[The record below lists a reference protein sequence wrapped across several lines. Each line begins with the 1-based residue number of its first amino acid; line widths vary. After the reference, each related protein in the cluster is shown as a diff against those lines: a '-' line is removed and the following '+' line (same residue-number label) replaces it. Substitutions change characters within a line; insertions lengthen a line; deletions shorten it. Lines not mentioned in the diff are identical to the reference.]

1 MTVSGNVS
9 GIFNINKPSGLT
21 SHDVVN
27 RVRQLVGTRKVGHAG
42 TLDPMATGVLLVCV
56 GQATRLIEYIMA
68 GSKTYRATIR
78 FGLTTDTY
86 DKDGQVIANADPSAL
101 TKETVTQALSK
112 FVGEIDQTPPPFS
125 AIKKEGV
132 PLYKLARKGIM
143 IQARPRRIRIEA
155 INPIQWQLPEVVVDV
170 ICQTGTYIRSLAHDA
185 GQMLGVGAYL
195 TGLIRLASGNWSLD
209 NAISLEV
216 LEQAV
221 VENRLQSVLHAQEEA
236 VVDMPGVQLSPAQA
250 RAVRF
255 GQSIDAVSTWNTS
268 PVAGF
273 DPSGKLVAILSTEQA
288 GFLKPKKVFSEL

>member
-1 MTVSGNVS
+1 MMVSGNVS

-68 GSKTYRATIR
+68 GSKTYRATIC

-273 DPSGKLVAILSTEQA
+273 DPSGKLVAILSAEQA
-288 GFLKPKKVFSEL
+288 GFLKPKKVFSEI

>member
-1 MTVSGNVS
+1 MMVSGNVS

-288 GFLKPKKVFSEL
+288 GFLKPKKVFSEI

>member
-68 GSKTYRATIR
+68 GSKTYRATIC

-195 TGLIRLASGNWSLD
+195 TRLIRLASGNWSLD